1 MDDFKKFE
9 LISDYKPAG
18 DQQKAIDEMVNNINQ
33 GIQRQVLLGATGTGK
48 TFSVANVIAKTQLK
62 TLVLAHNK
70 TLAAQL
76 FAELKEMFPHNKV
89 EYFVSYFDYY
99 QPEAYKPITDT
110 YIEKDSVTN
119 AEIEMMR
126 LSTINSLATR
136 NDVIV
141 VASVAC
147 IYASVSPIEFTKKNL
162 YLHVGELIEFEQIKY
177 KLVQLGYERKDYD
190 LVPGTFRIRGD
201 LIEIMSGYS
210 DKFKIRISMFGNEVE
225 SIDLCDPI
233 TNNIISKEQRFILR
247 SASEYIFDD
256 SRLAIAIENIKNE
269 LDERVKF
276 FLKNNQLI
284 EAQRIEQRTKQDLE
298 SIVEFGFC
306 SGVEN
311 YYRHLEHREPFQTPW
326 TIFDFFSYNNQD
338 WLLIV
343 DESHISLPQVKGMHN
358 TDRSRK
364 QTLVEYGFR
373 LPSALDNRP
382 LNYDEFNKKLSKT
395 IYVSA
400 TPNDEEIALSDNH
413 IVSQIVRP
421 TGLLDPIIEIRKT
434 EHQIDDLINELMLLK
449 NKNQRAFIT
458 VMTIRM
464 AEDLTNYLNN
474 TKIKAAYLHNELK
487 TLERSVIINKL
498 RKGIYDCVVG
508 INLLR
513 EGLDVPEVAGVF
525 IFDADKPGFFRSDKS
540 LIQIIGRAA
549 RNADG
554 KVIMYADVITQAMQT
569 AINETK
575 RRREIQL
582 AFNLKHN
589 IIPKTIIKP
598 IHEDL
603 SGHDYKQNAELY
615 AAKASKNEYN
625 QKIKELKKKMEEAAK
640 KREYEVAA
648 QYRDM
653 IVELEVIKQSVK
665 SK

>member
-33 GIQRQVLLGATGTGK
+33 GIKRQVLLGATGTGK

-338 WLLIV
+338 
-343 DESHISLPQVKGMHN
+343 
-358 TDRSRK
+358 
-364 QTLVEYGFR
+364 
-373 LPSALDNRP
+373 
-382 LNYDEFNKKLSKT
+382 
-395 IYVSA
+395 
-400 TPNDEEIALSDNH
+400 
-413 IVSQIVRP
+413 
-421 TGLLDPIIEIRKT
+421 
-434 EHQIDDLINELMLLK
+434 
-449 NKNQRAFIT
+449 
-458 VMTIRM
+458 
-464 AEDLTNYLNN
+464 
-474 TKIKAAYLHNELK
+474 
-487 TLERSVIINKL
+487 
-498 RKGIYDCVVG
+498 
-508 INLLR
+508 
-513 EGLDVPEVAGVF
+513 
-525 IFDADKPGFFRSDKS
+525 
-540 LIQIIGRAA
+540 
-549 RNADG
+549 
-554 KVIMYADVITQAMQT
+554 
-569 AINETK
+569 
-575 RRREIQL
+575 
-582 AFNLKHN
+582 
-589 IIPKTIIKP
+589 
-598 IHEDL
+598 
-603 SGHDYKQNAELY
+603 
-615 AAKASKNEYN
+615 
-625 QKIKELKKKMEEAAK
+625 
-640 KREYEVAA
+640 
-648 QYRDM
+648 
-653 IVELEVIKQSVK
+653 
-665 SK
+665 